1 VSWLCA
7 LAASLLG
14 ASALPPPSGLE
25 RAAQSAAQR
34 FAAAIA
40 SAPRET
46 AVGVAVSSPDAPELA
61 RAAQSALLAQLSRM
75 GFKAALAIAA
85 GPEAAEAEARARGLD
100 WLLRAAARVD
110 GSEIALAGDALPTWV
125 NFWAGADPVRAEG
138 GGAIAARAVA
148 DADVLTLARRPLT
161 PRPSPATPFGL
172 RLLARLPE
180 RVVAVA
186 VGDLDGDGRGEIALQ
201 LPAAVVVLRPDGE
214 RLARRDQGG
223 LGRAAR
229 PPREPAGALAA
240 LGCEPAARPALA
252 TGGRQPGPER
262 PCLASFSFGL
272 AKGELLRLEGGEL
285 TPVQAL
291 DAPALAAGAAGA
303 ISGAALP
310 GRNLFAPE
318 VRLASGKGA
327 TLPFAPIS
335 VAASSR
341 SAGPAFLAIATD
353 GAALLLSE
361 ELEPLEAAL
370 PPLGAGAAM
379 GDFDGGG
386 VAELV
391 TTGRVRAEDRAR
403 LWRADDWSEGPLFES
418 EPVPGG
424 FVAGAAGDL
433 DGQGRDE
440 AVLVAWNPDGGS
452 AVYALRAQR

>member
-7 LAASLLG
+7 LAASVLG

-34 FAAAIA
+34 FAAAIE
-40 SAPRET
+40 SEPRAT

-61 RAAQSALLAQLSRM
+61 RAAQTALLAQLSRM

-100 WLLRAAARVD
+100 WLLRAAVRID
-110 GSEIALAGDALPTWV
+110 GSEIALAGDALPAWV
-125 NFWAGADPVRAEG
+125 NFWAGADPVRPEG
-138 GGAIAARAVA
+138 GGAFAGRAAA

-161 PRPSPATPFGL
+161 PAASFGL

-186 VGDLDGDGRGEIALQ
+186 VGDLDGDGRGEVALQ

-214 RLARRDQGG
+214 RLARRDQEA

-240 LGCEPAARPALA
+240 LGCALA
-252 TGGRQPGPER
+252 VKPAEAMDGRQPGLER

-285 TPVQAL
+285 APVQAL

-303 ISGAALP
+303 ISGSAIP

-318 VRLASGKGA
+318 VRLASGKEA
-327 TLPFAPIS
+327 TLPFAPVS

-341 SAGPAFLAIATD
+341 SGGPAFLAIGPD
-353 GAALLLSE
+353 GAARLLSE

-386 VAELV
+386 VTQLV

-403 LWRADDWSEGPLFES
+403 LWRADGWSEGPLFES

-440 AVLVAWNPDGGS
+440 AVLVAWSPDGGS
-452 AVYALRAQR
+452 AVYALGAQR